1 MKKISIII
9 TVTVLTA
16 STAVLAQDFFVG
28 KDGNIKNVDARA
40 LIAGRDSYYLATR
53 NIVYKTSDMKDDWQ
67 AVFSLPSGGN
77 QINCL
82 AGSSDM
88 VFVGTRRGLF
98 RSNDRC
104 VSWSNVF
111 KTIIPDKND
120 VLCIAIPARSN
131 GSLIIGTGKG
141 IFSSDNSGVAWSD
154 VSGSLKNT
162 PVKSIALHNGSMYAG
177 AGDGIYARRP
187 GQDGWERVV
196 VHVQG
201 VKKDEELTA
210 PADDDSR
217 GSDIDD
223 AISYVVSSGSR
234 LYIAINKNIF
244 YSEDNAITWQP
255 FPGAGLGGSVV
266 CILPSRL
273 TGKIYSATTKGVFEY
288 SPETNRWHELY
299 KGKDKKF
306 FISNIIFG
314 NDDEKS
320 VWAMTDE
327 GLYRFEPGMYPVE
340 RGFDVEKNI
349 HDLKIAYDR
358 EPPFKELQ
366 AAAMKFAEVD
376 PEKIA
381 KWRKEAKL
389 KCIVPKVSV
398 GVDNNRA
405 SNNEIYT
412 SASKDYV
419 VVGPDDV
426 SNGWDVSVSWD
437 IAGLIWSDEQL
448 SIDNRSRL
456 TTQLRNDILDDLR
469 RAYFERK
476 RLQFELLN
484 SRSSDP
490 GLRFEKELRVEE
502 LTQTIDD
509 LTGNYLSEHIKKRD
523 R

>member
-1 MKKISIII
+1 MKKIALIS
-9 TVTVLTA
+9 VVALLAA
-16 STAVLAQDFFVG
+16 STLVLAQDIWVG

-77 QINCL
+77 EINCL
-82 AGSSDM
+82 AGSRDM
-88 VFVGTRRGLF
+88 IFVGTQRGLF
-98 RSNDRC
+98 RSVDRC
-104 VSWSNVF
+104 VSWNNVF

-120 VLCIAIPARSN
+120 VLCIVIPERS
-131 GSLIIGTGKG
+131 GGALLIGTRKG
-141 IFSSDNSGVAWSD
+141 IFSSTNSGEEWSD
-154 VSGSLKNT
+154 VSGSLKNA
-162 PVKSIALHNGSMYAG
+162 PVKSIALHNGSIYAG
-177 AGDGIYARRP
+177 AGDGIYVRRP
-187 GQDGWERVV
+187 GQDGWERVL
-196 VHVQG
+196 VHVAAG
-201 VKKDEELTA
+201 RMDEGAQAVNEEEGL
-210 PADDDSR
+210 ADSEDV
-217 GSDIDD
+217 
-223 AISYVVSSGSR
+223 ISCVVSSGSR
-234 LYIAINKNIF
+234 LYIAINKKIF
-244 YSEDNAITWQP
+244 YSEDNAMTWQP
-255 FPGAGLGGSVV
+255 FPGEGLGGSFI

-273 TGKIYSATTKGVFEY
+273 NGKIYSATTRGVFEY
-288 SPETNRWHELY
+288 SPEQNRWRELY

-306 FISNIIFG
+306 YINHMIFG

-327 GLYRFEPGMYPVE
+327 GLYRFEPGRYPFE
-340 RGFDVEKNI
+340 QNFDVEKNI
-349 HDLKIAYDR
+349 RDLKITYDR

-389 KCIVPKVSV
+389 KCVVPKVSV

-437 IAGLIWSDEQL
+437 ISGLIWSDEQL

-476 RLQFELLN
+476 RLQFELMN
-484 SRSSDP
+484 SQSADP
-490 GLRFEKELRVEE
+490 KLRFEKELRVEE
-502 LTQTIDD
+502 LTQAIDD
-509 LTGNYLSEHIKKRD
+509 LTGNYLSEHIKKRAQ
-523 R
+523 